1 MCWEKLT
8 ERDEAADVRATE
20 VVREEDLE
28 RPDVWTATV
37 AETEEG
43 ERADELAR
51 V

>member
-8 ERDEAADVRATE
+8 ERDETTDVRATE
-20 VVREEDLE
+20 VVREEELE

-37 AETEEG
+37 AEAEER

>member
-1 MCWEKLT
+1 MCWEKLS
-8 ERDEAADVRATE
+8 ERDEATDVRATE
-20 VVREEDLE
+20 IAREEDLE
-28 RPDVWTATV
+28 RPDVWTATI

>member
-8 ERDEAADVRATE
+8 ERDEAIDVRVTE
-20 VVREEDLE
+20 VAREEDLE

-37 AETEEG
+37 AASEET

>member
-1 MCWEKLT
+1 MCWEKLA

-20 VVREEDLE
+20 VVREEDRE

-37 AETEEG
+37 VETEER